1 MDTVREFKK
10 KKTQKTASS
19 SLALL
24 KSLTVWI
31 KKKKKKKTLDKTESD
46 SVLLKAF
53 TSISGS
59 KDLLT
64 K

>member
-1 MDTVREFKK
+1 MDTVRELKK

-31 KKKKKKKTLDKTESD
+31 KKKKNVDKTEGD
-46 SVLLKAF
+46 SVLPKAF